1 MFNPMGGGLALIKYK
16 SKEEAI
22 KAQSALNN
30 CYLSNTTI
38 LVDLILESEVQNYL
52 SGQQQQQ
59 QQQITPNLMN
69 NWNGTNDAVYRN
81 GQQSAANPWRN
92 NTRLAAAA
100 ESQWSFNG
108 NLWGSNNNSI
118 DATTLLPN
126 DLLNGESA

>member
-1 MFNPMGGGLALIKYK
+1 MFNPMANGLALIKYK

-30 CYLSNTTI
+30 CFLSNTTI
-38 LVDLILESEVQNYL
+38 MVDLISESEVQNYL
-52 SGQQQQQ
+52 SGQQT
-59 QQQITPNLMN
+59 ITSNLMN
-69 NWNGTNDAVYRN
+69 NWNGSSNGAQAYRN
-81 GQQSAANPWRN
+81 GGQPANPWRN
-92 NTRLAAAA
+92 QTQAVA

-118 DATTLLPN
+118 DASTLLPG

>member
-1 MFNPMGGGLALIKYK
+1 MFNPMGNGLALIKYK

-52 SGQQQQQ
+52 SGQQQ
-59 QQQITPNLMN
+59 ITSNLMN
-69 NWNGTNDAVYRN
+69 NWNGSNGAVYRN
-81 GQQSAANPWRN
+81 GGQQSAANPWRN
-92 NTRLAAAA
+92 QTPIPSAPPA

-108 NLWGSNNNSI
+108 NLWNSNNNSI
-118 DATTLLPN
+118 DASTLLPG

>member
-1 MFNPMGGGLALIKYK
+1 MFNPMGGGMALIKYK

-38 LVDLILESEVQNYL
+38 LVDLILESDVQNYL
-52 SGQQQQQ
+52 SGQP
-59 QQQITPNLMN
+59 QQQITSNLMN
-69 NWNGTNDAVYRN
+69 NWNGTNASNGAVYRN
-81 GQQSAANPWRN
+81 GQQSTANPWRN
-92 NTRLAAAA
+92 QTAPA

-118 DATTLLPN
+118 DAATLLPG

>member
-52 SGQQQQQ
+52 SGQPQQ
-59 QQQITPNLMN
+59 QQQITSNLMN
-69 NWNGTNDAVYRN
+69 NWNGGSNGAPVYRN
-81 GQQSAANPWRN
+81 GQQSTANPWRN
-92 NTRLAAAA
+92 PAAPAA